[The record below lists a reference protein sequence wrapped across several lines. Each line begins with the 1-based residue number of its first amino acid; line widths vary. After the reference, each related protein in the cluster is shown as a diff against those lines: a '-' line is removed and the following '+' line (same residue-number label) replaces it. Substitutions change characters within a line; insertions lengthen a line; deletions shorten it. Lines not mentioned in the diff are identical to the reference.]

1 MIYLIVFLMPFIGP
15 FYRAQ
20 PFLGVKYIAIL
31 SVLLGF
37 IYYESE
43 MAVGNCFLF
52 YAVYVLIGGFWQVQ
66 LTWNYRRH
74 GMCIHDHI

>member
-20 PFLGVKYIAIL
+20 PFLGAKYIAIL
-31 SVLLGF
+31 SVILGI

-43 MAVGNCFLF
+43 MDVGNCFLF
-52 YAVYVLIGGFWQVQ
+52 YAVYVLIAGFWQVQ

-74 GMCIHDHI
+74 GMCIYDHI